1 MYLEEGI
8 VGGSRWE
15 CPYQQSL
22 EQCLGEVYEG
32 ETIHPDAT
40 ILVEWYTLSLVILSS
55 LGCKS

>member
-1 MYLEEGI
+1 MCLEEGI

-40 ILVEWYTLSLVILSS
+40 ILVEW
-55 LGCKS
+55 